1 MIELIFVIVILGILA
16 AVAIPKL
23 AATRDDA
30 KISKM
35 ATDVTTAK
43 NEISSYII
51 ATGTVDFSGG
61 EATFEAASNTM
72 KELNDAGTVTY
83 ANDTA
88 SFLNPDDTTETCLTM
103 QVNDSNTSN
112 VQIVV
117 TEVSTASAICAG
129 VNGLVKEGNVTVA
142 GSRVTY

>member
-35 ATDVTTAK
+35 ATDITTAK

-51 ATGTVDFSGG
+51 ARGVTDFESGETV
-61 EATFEAASNTM
+61 FENASNTL
-72 KELNDAGTVTY
+72 KELNDAGTVSY
-83 ANDTA
+83 SGDTV
-88 SFLNPDDTTETCLTM
+88 SFLNPDDDTETCLTM
-103 QVNDSNTSN
+103 QVDDTNTSN
-112 VQIVV
+112 VQLVI
-117 TEVSTASAICAG
+117 TQVSTTSSICNG
-129 VNGLVKEGNVTVA
+129 VNQLVKEGNVTVA
-142 GSRVTY
+142 GSRVKY